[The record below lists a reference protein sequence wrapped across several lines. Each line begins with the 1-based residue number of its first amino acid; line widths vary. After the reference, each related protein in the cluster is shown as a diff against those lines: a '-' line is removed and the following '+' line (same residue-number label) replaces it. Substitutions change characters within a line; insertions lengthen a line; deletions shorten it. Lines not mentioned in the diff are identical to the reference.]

1 VARFRSRTGRVA
13 SAGFNRRKTRWVG
26 SSSPDGTTSLAA
38 NTISFDQQFTAG
50 EEPETLVRTRGLLLV
65 QSDQVAAREEAM
77 GALGMAVVR
86 VTAAA
91 IGVTAIPAPIDEIS
105 DDVWYLWEPWVCAQ
119 NAAGTTAGIWKFPF
133 DSKAQRKLVDGDAMV
148 AVVQNAD
155 DAFGVEYELVFR
167 QLLMLS

>member
-1 VARFRSRTGRVA
+1 M
-13 SAGFNRRKTRWVG
+13 
-26 SSSPDGTTSLAA
+26 
-38 NTISFDQQFTAG
+38 
-50 EEPETLVRTRGLLLV
+50 V

-119 NAAGTTAGIWKFPF
+119 GASEVIGGNIWAFPF

-148 AVVQNAD
+148 AVIQNAD